1 MQIPQEEQAP
11 SFLNALTIIMLSMI
25 TFVAVF
31 VTDLGVINS
40 VGGGSIAVLMCF
52 VFPYVMYKK
61 AIEDLG
67 YTASKGQHLEVKLV
81 LLLTILGCVIGVVGV
96 GTELVLGVA

>member
-1 MQIPQEEQAP
+1 
-11 SFLNALTIIMLSMI
+11 MLSII
-25 TFVAVF
+25 TFVTVF
-31 VTDLGVINS
+31 VTDLCVINS

-52 VFPYVMYKK
+52 VFPCVMYKK

-67 YTASKGQHLEVKLV
+67 YTASKGQHLEVKLA
-81 LLLTILGCVIGVVGV
+81 LLLTTLGCVIGVVGV